1 MPAYAHFFSVHP
13 TVVAVVQVTHRCTRA
28 QIPQLNA
35 TFARRYARLRAAGA
49 AIARAKRDSQ
59 CCVASASCP
68 HSVRRCLSL
77 SDAKPSS
84 MHIGADGSQGCATA
98 LRPTPRPSRARA
110 RARHLFH
117 GILQPPAVGSCST
130 DPNRPVERLQVAIS
144 DRLSADRLSADRL
157 SRRLLA
163 TVGARLSAQR
173 SMLRA
178 NLRSSCSS
186 CCPRF
191 SALSGDMLFVGWRA
205 IFFCVVRGGYRL
217 LAVGR

>member
-1 MPAYAHFFSVHP
+1 MILASSCRPPASSSSSRPGTRGDLRPPVPAYAHFFSVHP

-84 MHIGADGSQGCATA
+84 VHSGADGSHGCATA

-163 TVGARLSAQR
+163 TVGARAR
-173 SMLRA
+173 DMHVAHTHARHMLRA
-178 NLRSSCSS
+178 HN
-186 CCPRF
+186 
-191 SALSGDMLFVGWRA
+191 
-205 IFFCVVRGGYRL
+205 
-217 LAVGR
+217 